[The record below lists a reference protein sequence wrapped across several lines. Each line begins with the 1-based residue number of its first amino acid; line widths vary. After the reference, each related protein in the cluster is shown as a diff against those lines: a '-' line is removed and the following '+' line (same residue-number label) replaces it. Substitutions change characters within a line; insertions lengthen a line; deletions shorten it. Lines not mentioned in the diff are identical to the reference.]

1 VLFPTKCK
9 FAHFHILLTSSNPKQ
24 STQPLSKHFPT
35 PSGDAQAQLTVRWIE
50 LFALQPLGSYIS
62 SMYDTVRTVQ
72 KSLTLHSLCLGE
84 PHQPNNL
91 ALLCPPIHLF
101 RGLPPIPLLQASIK
115 LRTQAKTEF
124 TNCRW
129 VPTAYSPSPHFPA
142 FSPQSN
148 QYLVPEHTCVCKYV
162 WLCACVQ
169 THTHT
174 HLCQFLNVFPRGCVN
189 VYGHRSFCVSMCTYL
204 WINLWFFTGY
214 HFGPKIWVYSC
225 FMFDMLERKGLVG
238 E

>member
-1 VLFPTKCK
+1 
-9 FAHFHILLTSSNPKQ
+9 
-24 STQPLSKHFPT
+24 
-35 PSGDAQAQLTVRWIE
+35 
-50 LFALQPLGSYIS
+50 
-62 SMYDTVRTVQ
+62 MYDTVRTVQ

-101 RGLPPIPLLQASIK
+101 RGFPPIPLLQASIK

-148 QYLVPEHTCVCKYV
+148 QYLVPEHTCVQICVAMCLCSNTYPHTSVSVLKYV
-162 WLCACVQ
+162 SPWVCKC
-169 THTHT
+169 
-174 HLCQFLNVFPRGCVN
+174 
-189 VYGHRSFCVSMCTYL
+189 L
-204 WINLWFFTGY
+204 W
-214 HFGPKIWVYSC
+214 S
-225 FMFDMLERKGLVG
+225 
-238 E
+238 